1 MKHRRLPKPRK
12 GAWFVPLRGSYLP
25 VTWQGWLLYIP
36 FVSYAIISLLF
47 VINRSSSLLEIV
59 INLLPYWLSV
69 LVAMTWIAKQKS

>member
-1 MKHRRLPKPRK
+1 MKHRKLPKPRK
-12 GAWFVPLRGSYLP
+12 GAWFIPLRGSYLP

-47 VINRSSSLLEIV
+47 VVNRAGSFLEIV

>member
-1 MKHRRLPKPRK
+1 MKHRKLPKPRK

-47 VINRSSSLLEIV
+47 VVNRSGSFLEIV

>member
-1 MKHRRLPKPRK
+1 MKHRKLPKPRK

-36 FVSYAIISLLF
+36 FVSYVVISLLF
-47 VINRSSSLLEIV
+47 VVNRAGSILEIV
-59 INLLPYWLSV
+59 VNLLPYWLSV

>member
-1 MKHRRLPKPRK
+1 MKHRKLPKPRK

-25 VTWQGWLLYIP
+25 VTWQSWLLYVP
-36 FVSYAIISLLF
+36 FVSYVVISLLF
-47 VINRSSSLLEIV
+47 VVNRAGSFLEIV